1 MDLYLIDLLAQ
12 AVDEYN
18 ELQEDESKRLDWWND
33 VVDNLSDTNDEKEI
47 AVAIETIKNEIKK
60 LK

>member
-18 ELQEDESKRLDWWND
+18 ELQKDESKRLDWWED
-33 VVDNLSDTNDEKEI
+33 VIDNLSDTSDEKVI
-47 AVAIETIKNEIKK
+47 TVAIGTIKNEIKK

>member
-18 ELQEDESKRLDWWND
+18 ELQEDEAKRLDWWND
-33 VVDNLSDTNDEKEI
+33 VIDYISDTSDEKEI
-47 AVAIETIKNEIKK
+47 TRIIAIIKYKTEK